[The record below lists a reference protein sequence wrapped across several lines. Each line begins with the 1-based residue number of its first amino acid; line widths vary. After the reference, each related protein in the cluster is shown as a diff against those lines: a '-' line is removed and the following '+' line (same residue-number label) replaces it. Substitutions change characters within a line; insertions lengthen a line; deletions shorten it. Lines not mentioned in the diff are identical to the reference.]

1 MAGLSFQDHRAD
13 PGAWARALG
22 VSREAIDLYLASEV
36 IDLHVDSFIWQ
47 RVFGY
52 DLTKRHGPGLLNAWF
67 FSQVD
72 LPRLREAQIGGAI
85 WVVTT
90 NPTVREGSRSGTL
103 VNNVERLRQIF
114 ARVPD
119 DVALVRN
126 VAEYEAARR
135 EGKHAAFFG
144 VQGGNALDDQA
155 DALDRLPEGL
165 LVRVTLV
172 HLSSSKIGTT
182 SSPLAALGGD
192 GGGLNP
198 FGVEFVKRL
207 NEKRVF
213 VDLAHID
220 RKGFFD
226 AVRAHDRSLP
236 FVVTHTG
243 VSGVHPS
250 WRNLDDEQLRAVADS
265 GGTVGIMY
273 HAGFLGDRL
282 RAGKL
287 ASIVDHLAHV
297 VNTVGEDYAS
307 LGSDWDGAIDTP
319 RDMPTCLELPRL
331 VHEMLRRGWREDRV
345 RKVLGANFL
354 RALRLLRG

>member
-1 MAGLSFQDHRAD
+1 MASLTYQDHRAD
-13 PGAWARALG
+13 PGAWARELG
-22 VSREAIDLYLASEV
+22 VSREAVELYLASEV
-36 IDLHVDSFIWQ
+36 IDLHVDSFIWH
-47 RVFGY
+47 RIVGY
-52 DLTKRHGPGLLNAWF
+52 DLTQRHGRGLFGASF
-67 FSQVD
+67 YSQVD
-72 LPRLREAQIGGAI
+72 LPRLREAQVGGAI

-90 NPTVREGSRSGTL
+90 NPARREGDRTGAL
-103 VNNVERLRQIF
+103 VENVARLRAIF
-114 ARVPD
+114 ESVPD
-119 DVALVRN
+119 EVAVVRTA
-126 VAEYEAARR
+126 AEYEAARR
-135 EGKHAAFFG
+135 AGKHAAFFG

-155 DALDRLPEGL
+155 DALDRVPEGL
-165 LVRVTLV
+165 IVRVTLV

-182 SSPLAALGGD
+182 SSPLAALAGGE
-192 GGGLNP
+192 GGLSP
-198 FGVEFVKRL
+198 FGVEFVRRL
-207 NEKRVF
+207 NKKRVF

-273 HAGFLGDRL
+273 HAPFLGDPL
-282 RAGKL
+282 WSGKL
-287 ASIVDHLAHV
+287 ASVVDHLAHV
-297 VNTVGEDYAS
+297 VRTVGDDHAS
-307 LGSDWDGAIDTP
+307 LGSDWDGAIVTP

-331 VHEMLRRGWREDRV
+331 VHEMLRRGWREERV
-345 RKVLGANFL
+345 RKVLGGNFL